1 MIRSIRLLNWRSHAD
16 TKLEFSQGTNLLV
29 GAMGAGKSS
38 VMDAISFAL
47 FGTFPALERR
57 KLKLQD
63 LFRLNE
69 ERASVILELE
79 WAGSLLRIER
89 ELVKGKQRVESDAKL
104 FRDNSLL
111 DSGPSAVTDYVS
123 NALGV
128 DYDLFTRAIYSEQNN
143 IDYFLTLDPR
153 GRKQEIDALL
163 GLDRFESARAN
174 AVTVVNRLRSDRKL
188 LEERFRPE
196 ALEQA
201 RKVLTD
207 YQAQLESASTRLKEL
222 AALCEEK
229 GKSLLQAEKELG
241 EGKRRKEAHD
251 SLSKEKSRQEGALS
265 ALRAE
270 LAGKTHDAQALG
282 NAKRSL
288 SEKKALLDSAK
299 AELAAVDSKIS
310 SLSKEAGGL
319 EATQRR
325 AAQAAA
331 ELERAKK
338 EISGLLGSEGL
349 AQVEERKASME
360 SEAQSMLAEHKSL
373 LSSINETEDLVSRL
387 KPGLSRCPLCDS
399 ELGERGT
406 THVIE
411 EKSLKAGEQKAKV
424 KVLEAGIS
432 EKRKLLDDVS
442 MRLRKAASLQNSI
455 ALLEKDA
462 AGMAQAGQRHA
473 ELVQALAAGKAKKGE
488 LDASMASLNSE
499 MQSLMLESRRLEELS
514 VKQARLAEVEKMYAE
529 CASKLVALGFDEQAF
544 EKARAV
550 AEAARLAMDGAARE
564 KSHLDMDAKRLGE
577 MVIGKRSELEQL
589 ESTARE
595 VKRLEALEG
604 QLSIYRDALLETQTT
619 LRSSLADA
627 INAAMGEVWQIFYP
641 YRNYPSVRLSVTE
654 KDYLLEVLER
664 DSWKPLESMASGG
677 ERACAALA
685 LRVALAVVLTPNLS
699 WLILDEPTH
708 NLDAEAVSLLSE
720 TLQTRVPEV
729 VKQAFV
735 ITHEE
740 GLMGADFASSHRL
753 SRDKSGSGA
762 TKAERI

>member
-1 MIRSIRLLNWRSHAD
+1 MIKSIRLLNWRSHAD
-16 TKLEFSQGTNLLV
+16 TKLEFNQGTNLLV

-47 FGTFPALERR
+47 FGTFPALKRE
-57 KLKLQD
+57 KLNLKD
-63 LFRLNE
+63 IFRLNE
-69 ERASVILELE
+69 EKASVILEFE
-79 WAGSLLRIER
+79 SNGSLFRVER
-89 ELVKGKQRVESDAKL
+89 ELVRGKHRVESEARL
-104 FRDNSLL
+104 FRDGSML
-111 DSGPSAVTDYVS
+111 DSGPSAVTTYVS

-143 IDYFLTLDPR
+143 IDYFLTLNP
-153 GRKQEIDALL
+153 GKRKQEIDALL
-163 GLDRFESARAN
+163 GLDRFESARAS

-201 RKVLTD
+201 RKALAD
-207 YQAQLESASTRLKEL
+207 YQAQLESARARLNEL

-229 GKSLLQAEKELG
+229 GRSLQQSEKELA

-251 SLSKEKSRQEGALS
+251 ALSKEKSRQEGALS

-270 LAGKTHDAQALG
+270 LAGKTCDAQALG
-282 NAKRSL
+282 NAKKSL
-288 SEKKALLDSAK
+288 SGKKAFLDSAK

-310 SLSKEAGGL
+310 SLSKEAGGI
-319 EATQRR
+319 EAMQRR
-325 AAQAAA
+325 AVQAVA

-338 EISGLLGSEGL
+338 EISGLLGSESL

-373 LSSINETEDLVSRL
+373 LMSIKETEELVSRL
-387 KPGLSRCPLCDS
+387 KPGLARCPLCDS
-399 ELGERGT
+399 ELGEKGT
-406 THVIE
+406 THVID
-411 EKSLKAGEQKAKV
+411 EKNLKAGEQKAAV
-424 KVLEAGIS
+424 KGLEAGIS
-432 EKRKLLDDVS
+432 GKRKRLEELS
-442 MRLRKAASLQNSI
+442 LQLRKAASLQNSI
-455 ALLEKDA
+455 AILEKDA
-462 AGMAQAGQRHA
+462 AGMMQSGQRHA
-473 ELVQALAAGKAKKGE
+473 ELAQALAAGKAKKGE
-488 LDASMASLNSE
+488 LDARMASLNSE

-514 VKQARLAEVEKMYAE
+514 VKHARLDETEKAYAE
-529 CASKLVALGFDEQAF
+529 CASKLAALGFDEQAF
-544 EKARAV
+544 EMARAA
-550 AEAARLAMDGAARE
+550 AEAARLAMDGATRE
-564 KSHLDMDAKRLGE
+564 KSHLETDAKRLGE
-577 MVIGKRSELEQL
+577 MAVGKRSELEQL

-595 VKRLEALEG
+595 VTRLEMLEG
-604 QLSIYRDALLETQTT
+604 QLAIYRDALLETQTT

-627 INAAMGEVWQIFYP
+627 INAAMGEVWRIFYP

-729 VKQAFV
+729 VKQTFV